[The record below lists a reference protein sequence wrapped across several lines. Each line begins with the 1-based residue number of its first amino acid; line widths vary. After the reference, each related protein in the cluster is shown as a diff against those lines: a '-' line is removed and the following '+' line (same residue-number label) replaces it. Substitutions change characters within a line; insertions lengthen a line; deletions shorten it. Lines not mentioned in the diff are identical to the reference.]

1 MSQTDPV
8 ILFEDEH
15 LLVINKPAGLVV
27 HADGRTTE
35 ATLSDWVKE
44 RYPGLKDI
52 GGLHTLDSGRYIER
66 WGIVHRLDRD
76 TSGVL
81 LVAKDEQ
88 TFLDLQ
94 RQFLERKI
102 EKTYHAI
109 VRGMLEK
116 DHGRIDMPIGRNRA
130 DFRQW
135 AVAPHAR
142 GTLRPAV
149 TDYAVLGEYDDHSF
163 LELSPK
169 TGRTHQLRVHLSALG
184 HPIAADTRYG
194 GTKASACGF
203 KRLALHARKIGFLYA
218 GKKMEIVAPYPA
230 DFEKAAPLF
239 GISRP

>member
-1 MSQTDPV
+1 MSQITPT
-8 ILFEDEH
+8 ILYEDLH

-27 HADGRTTE
+27 HSDGRTTE

-44 RYPGLKDI
+44 KYPELKDV
-52 GGLHTLDSGRYIER
+52 GGLHTLDSGRYVER

-81 LVAKDEQ
+81 LIAKDAQ

-102 EKTYHAI
+102 EKVYHAI
-109 VRGMLEK
+109 VHGSLAEK
-116 DHGRIDMPIGRNRA
+116 AGRIDLSIGRDRA

-142 GTLRPAV
+142 GTLRSAI
-149 TDYAVLGEYDDHSF
+149 TDYIVLGEHDHCSF

-169 TGRTHQLRVHLSALG
+169 TGRTHQLRVHLNALG
-184 HPIAADTRYG
+184 HPIIADPRYG
-194 GTKASACGF
+194 GSKGSSCGF
-203 KRLALHARKIGFLYA
+203 TRLALHARKIAFLYD
-218 GKKMEIVAPYPA
+218 GKKMEMIAPYPA

-239 GISRP
+239 GVSLS